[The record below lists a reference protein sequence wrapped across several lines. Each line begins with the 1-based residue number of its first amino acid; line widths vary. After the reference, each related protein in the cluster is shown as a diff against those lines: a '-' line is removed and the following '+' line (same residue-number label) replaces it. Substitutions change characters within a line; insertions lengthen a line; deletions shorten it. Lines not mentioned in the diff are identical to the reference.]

1 MIIIFQNKEKQ
12 KINHLKKNWPVMV
25 DLFFTNNP
33 DAKRPA
39 GAQRFAGKMK
49 DKMAKLHDKIVDKWE
64 ECGRASLD
72 DDFDPRSIRFDMT
85 DAFKGIT
92 GLTNQY
98 KKFIENQ
105 IMGHCEKQT
114 QEMHYVS

>member
-1 MIIIFQNKEKQ
+1 
-12 KINHLKKNWPVMV
+12 MV
-25 DLFFTNNP
+25 DLFFTNAN
-33 DAKRPA
+33 DAKRPV
-39 GAQRFAGKMK
+39 GARRFAGSIK
-49 DKMAKLHDKIVDKWE
+49 DKMEKLHEKIVEKWE

-72 DDFDPRSIRFDMT
+72 DSFDPRSIRFDTT

-114 QEMHYVS
+114 DEGHYVS